1 MSNRRSAA
9 PKGQERVRSS
19 PVLSA
24 FSFFFRGLVEAP
36 RLDLALAAVSRSE
49 TARAAA
55 LQCFCFNGLIL
66 VSLLA
71 WRWAVAPAVAAAA
84 AAQSYSFP
92 PLLSSLAAAFF
103 APRAE
108 EDPSSQT
115 PLELT
120 AAFVLAWV
128 FPASAVALSLSGP
141 WCLAVAKGVFEEE
154 GRRRGSS
161 GGSGRGG
168 GGGGG
173 GGRSRSR
180 SRSRAAKRSSSR
192 GATSSPSPTTTTTRR
207 KGSSSSSSSSSSS
220 AAALPAAAASA
231 EAEALELYR
240 GTLFSLLWA
249 QAGLSRLAPLPR
261 RLAFAGPLASTLL
274 TWLLYGLM
282 AFDYRFTAESEKSLS
297 LGDAAANSGEEDAA
311 GANSG
316 DGDAA
321 AAGGESGR
329 KSSSSSARAAV
340 GVADRFA
347 AFGRAWPFY
356 LAFGIVAASPS
367 LVLPFWEGMA
377 AVAALY
383 PLFVA
388 RAASGDASAPAARP
402 GAGFV
407 EEEDA
412 SSSSSAAAAAA
423 AAAAARRRFS
433 LLSVVFSPAIVLT
446 DLVVSV
452 LTPLAW
458 RAARTAASL
467 LGLSGG
473 GRR

>member
-1 MSNRRSAA
+1 MAA
-9 PKGQERVRSS
+9 LRPDGLRLPLHGRVRK
-19 PVLSA
+19 
-24 FSFFFRGLVEAP
+24 E
-36 RLDLALAAVSRSE
+36 
-49 TARAAA
+49 
-55 LQCFCFNGLIL
+55 
-66 VSLLA
+66 
-71 WRWAVAPAVAAAA
+71 
-84 AAQSYSFP
+84 
-92 PLLSSLAAAFF
+92 PL
-103 APRAE
+103 P
-108 EDPSSQT
+108 
-115 PLELT
+115 
-120 AAFVLAWV
+120 
-128 FPASAVALSLSGP
+128 
-141 WCLAVAKGVFEEE
+141 
-154 GRRRGSS
+154 
-161 GGSGRGG
+161 GG
-168 GGGGG
+168 GGAG
-173 GGRSRSR
+173 GGRSR
-180 SRSRAAKRSSSR
+180 
-192 GATSSPSPTTTTTRR
+192 R
-207 KGSSSSSSSSSSS
+207 K
-220 AAALPAAAASA
+220 
-231 EAEALELYR
+231 
-240 GTLFSLLWA
+240 
-249 QAGLSRLAPLPR
+249 
-261 RLAFAGPLASTLL
+261 
-274 TWLLYGLM
+274 
-282 AFDYRFTAESEKSLS
+282 
-297 LGDAAANSGEEDAA
+297 DAAANSGEEDAA

-388 RAASGDASAPAARP
+388 LAASGDASAPAARP